1 MSDYLNEKVKE
12 QASEIIELRKMLL
25 KKDEELD
32 ARTDE
37 VSELRRQL
45 EERDKLIE
53 QMFTNNLCA
62 TCSHRLVNQVEEMD
76 TGWQAIRLGRGEREE
91 GKCLCFQSPAPL
103 TPPPKENDGG
113 VFLFFVFAVVL

>member
-1 MSDYLNEKVKE
+1 MSDHLSEKVKE

-25 KKDEELD
+25 KKDEEVD

-53 QMFTNNLCA
+53 QMFANNKLCA
-62 TCSHRLVNQVEEMD
+62 TCSRKLVNQVEEMD
-76 TGWQAIRLGRGEREE
+76 TG
-91 GKCLCFQSPAPL
+91 
-103 TPPPKENDGG
+103 
-113 VFLFFVFAVVL
+113 

>member
-1 MSDYLNEKVKE
+1 MSDHLNEKVKE
-12 QASEIIELRKMLL
+12 QSSEIIELRKMLL

-53 QMFTNNLCA
+53 QLFSNKLCA
-62 TCSHRLVNQVEEMD
+62 MCSHKLVNQVEEMD
-76 TGWQAIRLGRGEREE
+76 TG
-91 GKCLCFQSPAPL
+91 
-103 TPPPKENDGG
+103 
-113 VFLFFVFAVVL
+113 